1 MFQRAFKEEKPPT
14 PNCLILSQAL
24 VDEGRVKERI
34 GQKLSVTGVPRA
46 KDEIFTAASK
56 EKKS

>member
-34 GQKLSVTGVPRA
+34 GQKAQCYWSPKG
-46 KDEIFTAASK
+46 
-56 EKKS
+56 